1 MILTPRQIEEVN
13 QRESTGWSEYL
24 SSGSEGDPFGAMLH
38 DAWQKEQDFQ
48 NVRAT
53 LAAYVSVVWNVAR
66 GSWLVVDDE
75 GAYCVH
81 CDEEAWIDEIVD
93 DIRKYAC
100 NHAPGCPY
108 AQARKLLGLE
118 P

>member
-1 MILTPRQIEEVN
+1 M
-13 QRESTGWSEYL
+13 SEYIRIL
-24 SSGSEGDPFGAMLH
+24 
-38 DAWQKEQDFQ
+38 
-48 NVRAT
+48 NT

-93 DIRKYAC
+93 YIRKYAC

-108 AQARKLLGLE
+108 AQARKLLGLD
-118 P
+118 